1 MSLMSQP
8 KPSLIE
14 YNNLNLQQSSDVDSR
29 ISPWVA
35 RMLYPLGCYVI
46 IPLFF
51 GKIEITGQENIPQ
64 QDSVLVAP
72 THRSR
77 WDALLVPYAVG
88 RMVSGRDLRFMVSAN
103 EVKGIQ
109 GWFVRRMGGFPVD
122 TERPKIDSINHSIQ
136 LLQENDEMLV
146 IFPEGGIYRDNI
158 IYPLKRGVALIAL
171 EAAANPKRNVQ
182 ILPVGVRYS
191 QPIPS
196 WGTNVEI
203 NIGSPL
209 KVTDY
214 LSNSL
219 RKSSQQLTS
228 DLQTSLKKL
237 YGNE

>member
-1 MSLMSQP
+1 MTQL
-8 KPSLIE
+8 KPSPTE
-14 YNNLNLQQSSDVDSR
+14 YNSNVQQSSNIDSR

-51 GKIEITGQENIPQ
+51 GKIEIIGQDNIPQ
-64 QDSVLVAP
+64 QDSVIVAP

-77 WDALLVPYAVG
+77 WDAFLVPYAVG
-88 RMVSGRDLRFMVSAN
+88 RMVSARDLRFMVSAN

-122 TERPKIDSINHSIQ
+122 TERPKIGSIHHSIE
-136 LLQENDEMLV
+136 LLQEDDEMLV
-146 IFPEGGIYRDNI
+146 IFPEGGIYRDNVI
-158 IYPLKRGVALIAL
+158 HPLKRGVARIAL
-171 EAAANPKRNVQ
+171 ETEAAKPHRNVK

-191 QPIPS
+191 QPVPG
-196 WGTNVEI
+196 WGTNVKI
-203 NIGSPL
+203 NIGTPL
-209 KVTDY
+209 KVADY

-219 RKSSQQLTS
+219 RQSSQQLTS

>member
-1 MSLMSQP
+1 MYLMSQLKTSP
-8 KPSLIE
+8 IE
-14 YNNLNLQQSSDVDSR
+14 TSSNLQKSSDVDSR

-35 RMLYPLGCYVI
+35 QMLYPLGCYVI

-51 GKIEITGQENIPQ
+51 DQIEITGQENIPQ
-64 QDSVLVAP
+64 QDSVIIAP

-77 WDALLVPYAVG
+77 WDAFLVPYAVG

-122 TERPKIDSINHSIQ
+122 TERPKIDSISHSIE
-136 LLQENDEMLV
+136 LLQEDDEMLV

-158 IYPLKRGVALIAL
+158 IQPLKRGVALISL
-171 EAAANPKRNVQ
+171 ETERAKPERNVK
-182 ILPVGVRYS
+182 ILPLTVRYS
-191 QPIPS
+191 QPFPS
-196 WGTNVEI
+196 WGTSVKI
-203 NIGSPL
+203 NIGEPL
-209 KVTDY
+209 TVANY

-228 DLQTSLKKL
+228 DLQISLEKL
-237 YGNE
+237 YGNK